1 MLEKFIRRP
10 VLSLVIS
17 ILIVLLG
24 ALALFSLPITQFPDI
39 VPPSVVV
46 TANYNGANAE
56 VCAKAV
62 ATPLERA
69 INGVPGMT
77 YMNSVSS
84 NNGVTLVQVFFEVGT
99 DPDQAA
105 VNVQNRVTTVLD
117 ELPEEVIKAG
127 VTTEKEVNSMLLYLN
142 IMSTDTA
149 ADEEFIY
156 NFTDINVLQELKRI
170 DGVGFVDIMGARDY
184 SMRVWLK
191 PDRLLSYN
199 ISTEEIITALRA
211 QNIEA
216 APGVTGE
223 NSGKDQQ
230 AKQYVLKYTGKF
242 NTPQQYK
249 ELVLR
254 SDNDGSVLRLKDIA
268 DVEFG
273 TVSYDM
279 VSKTDGKPSA
289 SIMIKQRPGSNAQEV
304 IETIKTK
311 MEELKETSF
320 PPGMVY
326 NYAYDVSRFLDASIH
341 EVLRT
346 LIEAFILV
354 FIVVFIFLQDFRST
368 LIPALAVPVALIG
381 TLAFMQWLGFS
392 INMLTLFALVLAIGI
407 VVDNAIVVV
416 EAVHV
421 KMTQDHLPPLEATIA
436 AMKEIG
442 SAIIAI
448 TLVMSAVFVP
458 VAFLSGPVGVFYR
471 QFSLTLAMAIVIS
484 GINALTLTPALC
496 ALLMK
501 HKAVD
506 PKKKKNWLQR
516 FYGSFNRVYD
526 KTENKYGR
534 AVQWLASRKIATLV
548 MLGFFLVLTWGTSSL
563 LPSGFIPAEDQSMIY
578 INVTTPPGSTVER
591 TEAVLDEVQRVLLKE
606 ENIENTSTL
615 AGYSLLSDISGA
627 SYGMAMINLKSWDD
641 RSASLTAIIDS
652 LKKKTKY
659 ISDASIE
666 FFLPPTVPGFGNAG
680 GFELRL
686 LNKNR
691 GDDLNETAKVSESF
705 LSALNKHP
713 VIEGAFSSFD
723 PNFPQYLIHI
733 DQEMAAK
740 QGVTI
745 DNAMGTLQT
754 LLGSYYATNFIRFG
768 QMYKVMLQA
777 LPEYR
782 ATPEDV
788 LKLYVKNSKGEM
800 VPFSNFIRMEK
811 VFGPEQIT
819 RYNMYTAAMIN
830 GDAAPG
836 FTSGEAITA
845 IKEVADSTLPR
856 GYTFEWS
863 GMTREQIISGDQA
876 VYIFIICLL
885 FVYLLLAAQYES
897 FGLPLAVILSLPV
910 GIAGAF
916 GVLLMAGL
924 ENNIYAQVALI
935 MLIGLLGKNA
945 ILIVEVAVQKQQQ
958 GFTVLQAAKAG
969 AVSRLRPI
977 LMTSFAFIA
986 GLIPLCIASG
996 AGAMGNRSI
1005 GTAAAGG
1012 MLVGTLF
1019 GIFIVPG
1026 LYVLF
1031 AGKKHDSKSKEPA
1044 TVIVTNEGTAHSPN
1058 QDTNEHH

>member
-1 MLEKFIRRP
+1 
-10 VLSLVIS
+10 
-17 ILIVLLG
+17 
-24 ALALFSLPITQFPDI
+24 
-39 VPPSVVV
+39 
-46 TANYNGANAE
+46 
-56 VCAKAV
+56 
-62 ATPLERA
+62 
-69 INGVPGMT
+69 
-77 YMNSVSS
+77 
-84 NNGVTLVQVFFEVGT
+84 
-99 DPDQAA
+99 
-105 VNVQNRVTTVLD
+105 
-117 ELPEEVIKAG
+117 
-127 VTTEKEVNSMLLYLN
+127 
-142 IMSTDTA
+142 
-149 ADEEFIY
+149 
-156 NFTDINVLQELKRI
+156 
-170 DGVGFVDIMGARDY
+170 
-184 SMRVWLK
+184 
-191 PDRLLSYN
+191 
-199 ISTEEIITALRA
+199 
-211 QNIEA
+211 
-216 APGVTGE
+216 
-223 NSGKDQQ
+223 
-230 AKQYVLKYTGKF
+230 
-242 NTPQQYK
+242 
-249 ELVLR
+249 
-254 SDNDGSVLRLKDIA
+254 
-268 DVEFG
+268 
-273 TVSYDM
+273 
-279 VSKTDGKPSA
+279 
-289 SIMIKQRPGSNAQEV
+289 
-304 IETIKTK
+304 
-311 MEELKETSF
+311 
-320 PPGMVY
+320 
-326 NYAYDVSRFLDASIH
+326 
-341 EVLRT
+341 
-346 LIEAFILV
+346 
-354 FIVVFIFLQDFRST
+354 
-368 LIPALAVPVALIG
+368 
-381 TLAFMQWLGFS
+381 
-392 INMLTLFALVLAIGI
+392 
-407 VVDNAIVVV
+407 
-416 EAVHV
+416 
-421 KMTQDHLPPLEATIA
+421 
-436 AMKEIG
+436 
-442 SAIIAI
+442 
-448 TLVMSAVFVP
+448 
-458 VAFLSGPVGVFYR
+458 
-471 QFSLTLAMAIVIS
+471 
-484 GINALTLTPALC
+484 
-496 ALLMK
+496 
-501 HKAVD
+501 
-506 PKKKKNWLQR
+506 
-516 FYGSFNRVYD
+516 
-526 KTENKYGR
+526 
-534 AVQWLASRKIATLV
+534 
-548 MLGFFLVLTWGTSSL
+548 
-563 LPSGFIPAEDQSMIY
+563 
-578 INVTTPPGSTVER
+578 TPPGSTVER
-591 TEAVLDEVQRVLLKE
+591 TEAVLDEVQRVLLQE

-627 SYGMAMINLKSWDD
+627 SYGMAMINLKTWDE
-641 RSASLTAIIDS
+641 RSASLTSIINS
-652 LKKKTKY
+652 LKKKTRY

-691 GDDLNETAKVSESF
+691 GDDLNETAKVSEAF

-723 PNFPQYLIHI
+723 PNFPQYVIHI

-745 DNAMGTLQT
+745 DNAMSTLQT

-788 LKLYVKNSKGEM
+788 LKLYVKNSSGEM

-876 VYIFIICLL
+876 VYIFIICLI

-916 GVLLMAGL
+916 GVLLIAGL

-958 GFTVLQAAKAG
+958 GYSILQAAKAG

-1031 AGKKHDSKSKEPA
+1031 AGKIRGNKNKELATVAAANKEPA
-1044 TVIVTNEGTAHSPN
+1044 HSSN
-1058 QDTNEHH
+1058 QDANEHQ